1 MSGPEAKRRRGPIP
15 YYVTRWY
22 AECVAHGWRMDAKS
36 REDAYDLAHDHDEMK
51 HDEPAPVTSCNCFV
65 EVHGRTEYSPDD
77 CPLHR
82 ETA

>member
-1 MSGPEAKRRRGPIP
+1 
-15 YYVTRWY
+15 VRWFAVCSCGWSLDPAGGREG
-22 AECVAHGWRMDAKS
+22 AERAAAEHNELNLD
-36 REDAYDLAHDHDEMK
+36 
-51 HDEPAPVTSCNCFV
+51 PAPVTSCNCFV